1 MEISDQ
7 VVYALI
13 AAAIMLLV
21 GFPVHEFC
29 HAWAAFRL
37 GDSTARWQGRL
48 TLNPRVHFDPVG
60 GVMLLL
66 TALISSGSWFFGYAK
81 PTPVNPMNLSGG
93 RRGEAWV
100 AAAGPLSN
108 LVMAVAVA
116 IPFRLGNLIIEQG
129 GFLYLNPPEFLAGL
143 PDRAQEMFVL
153 VPYYFIVINVF
164 LFIFNLLPVPP
175 LDGWRVLNGLV
186 PSHVA
191 WQLRELE
198 QRYRMYI
205 PIVFLVLILVLGG
218 RIISPIAEAIINL
231 LLGFG

>member
-7 VVYALI
+7 LIYALI
-13 AAAIMLLV
+13 AAGIMLLV

-29 HAWAAFRL
+29 HAWAAFKL

-60 GVMLLL
+60 GTMLLI
-66 TALISSGSWFFGYAK
+66 TALLSSGSWFFGYAR

-108 LVMAVAVA
+108 LVMAA
-116 IPFRLGNLIIEQG
+116 IVSIPLRILLQD
-129 GFLYLNPPEFLAGL
+129 LSVLQGL
-143 PDRAQEMFVL
+143 PDRAQQMIVL
-153 VPYYFIVINVF
+153 VPYYFVLINVF

-175 LDGWRVLNGLV
+175 LDGWRVLGGLV
-186 PSHVA
+186 PSNIA
-191 WQLRELE
+191 WQMRDIE
-198 QRYRMYI
+198 QRYAMYI
-205 PIVFLVLILVLGG
+205 PIVFLVLILFAGG
-218 RIISPIAEAIINL
+218 RIIGPIADAIL
-231 LLGFG
+231 GVLLGV

>member
-1 MEISDQ
+1 MQISDEII
-7 VVYALI
+7 YALI
-13 AAAIMLLV
+13 AAGIMLLV

-29 HAWAAFRL
+29 HAWAASRL

-60 GVMLLL
+60 GLMLLI
-66 TALISSGSWFFGYAK
+66 TALLSQGAWFFGYAK

-108 LVMAVAVA
+108 LVMAAVVA
-116 IPFRLGNLIIEQG
+116 IPLRILVQNLTILQ
-129 GFLYLNPPEFLAGL
+129 GL
-143 PDRAQEMFVL
+143 PDRAQQLILL
-153 VPYYFIVINVF
+153 VPYYFVVINVF

-175 LDGWRVLNGLV
+175 LDGWKVLNGLV

-191 WQLRELE
+191 WQLREFE

-205 PIVFLVLILVLGG
+205 PIVFLVIILFAGS
-218 RIISPIAEAIINL
+218 RIVGPIADFIINL
-231 LLGFG
+231 LLGF

>member
-7 VVYALI
+7 VIYALI
-13 AAAIMLLV
+13 AAGIMLLV

-29 HAWAAFRL
+29 HAWAALKL

-60 GVMLLL
+60 GTMLLI
-66 TALISSGSWFFGYAK
+66 TALLSSGSWFFGYAR

-108 LVMAVAVA
+108 LVMAA
-116 IPFRLGNLIIEQG
+116 IVSIPLRILLQD
-129 GFLYLNPPEFLAGL
+129 LSVLQGL
-143 PDRAQEMFVL
+143 PERAQQMIVL
-153 VPYYFIVINVF
+153 VPYYFVVINVF

-175 LDGWRVLNGLV
+175 LDGWKVLGGLV
-186 PSHVA
+186 PSNIA
-191 WQLRELE
+191 WQMRDLE
-198 QRYRMYI
+198 QRYAMFI
-205 PIVFLVLILVLGG
+205 PIVFLVLILFAGS
-218 RIISPIAEAIINL
+218 RIIGPIADAIL
-231 LLGFG
+231 GVLLGI

>member
-7 VVYALI
+7 LIYALI
-13 AAAIMLLV
+13 AAGIMLLV

-29 HAWAAFRL
+29 HAWAAYKL

-60 GVMLLL
+60 GTMLLI
-66 TALISSGSWFFGYAK
+66 TALLSSGTWFFGYAR

-108 LVMAVAVA
+108 LVMAA
-116 IPFRLGNLIIEQG
+116 IVSIPLRILLQDVSILQD
-129 GFLYLNPPEFLAGL
+129 L
-143 PDRAQEMFVL
+143 PDRAQQLIVL
-153 VPYYFIVINVF
+153 VPFYFVMINIF

-175 LDGWRVLNGLV
+175 LDGWKVLGGLV
-186 PSHVA
+186 PSNIA
-191 WQLRELE
+191 WQMREIE
-198 QRYRMYI
+198 QRYALYI
-205 PIVFLVLILVLGG
+205 PIVFLVLILFAGG
-218 RIISPIAEAIINL
+218 AIIGPIADAIRNV
-231 LLGFG
+231 LLGF